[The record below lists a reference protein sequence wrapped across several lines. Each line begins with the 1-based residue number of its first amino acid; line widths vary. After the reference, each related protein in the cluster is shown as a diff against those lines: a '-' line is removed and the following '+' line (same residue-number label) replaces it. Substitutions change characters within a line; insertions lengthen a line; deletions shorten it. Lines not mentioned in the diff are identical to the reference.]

1 MPGVYSIYLST
12 EKVSQVF
19 GDLKPGESLKMKL
32 DGQFLQQSDGNQS
45 FVKHDGKG
53 FYLLANIQ
61 QGYNNWTT
69 INPATLGQLSG
80 STETHAATIHLVR
93 EHGDALTVVENA
105 IDALPNPEEVNESY
119 KEAVVAARKLMR
131 HLTDLKL
138 LVYNY
143 NKLLTVEESFLSTLH
158 R

>member
-1 MPGVYSIYLST
+1 
-12 EKVSQVF
+12 
-19 GDLKPGESLKMKL
+19 MKL

-119 KEAVVAARKLMR
+119 KEAVVAAREAYEALD
-131 HLTDLKL
+131 TDLKL

-143 NKLLTVEESFLSTLH
+143 NQLLTVEEKLPKHITSMNYYITGVESDESGRLYDKRIPDHYL
-158 R
+158 